1 MTHKFSHSSIE
12 NLYITALS
20 DAELL
25 RYFDEKSKDT
35 TRMISWTL
43 SYNLDDFVFE
53 ELFLRGRY
61 QVDVALAKVASS
73 EQAQIIFERNKQQI
87 EIDGVVAFSLQR
99 ELAIALMGNP
109 NAFGWSFSPSQMF
122 LQLQEWLYSK
132 SDLAIFEVAINNLNA
147 PKDMFKSVLS
157 RDANLAKVDDERYL
171 HMLYRVWC
179 SAKLKKKPEDSYDF
193 DYSQHEIIQLAWMS
207 MLKVTPNNVSA
218 FLVLQAMPQIAE
230 FEVSWTYAKE
240 KGLGEEDDW
249 SRKAQEKYLE
259 EFSGH
264 WTPTVEINNDN
275 KSFIEDCYQVRVGL
289 IEKIDSYAMRKLK
302 GKIFAFKDSAYRV
315 GFYKTIEAF
324 WTNIEELEKFY
335 ELDGR
340 KFLAAAI
347 ENNNFYQ
354 RSSIDTL
361 LWLKSKVDEFVEED
375 GLEIWETLTHNFDR
389 RFSGLGKIDARL
401 YFDCNFYEVKSK
413 RPPKVVEDDDDVIA
427 VKTSLDK
434 LHDLKLEIFSISD
447 EIENPSLRKL
457 SKKYAEM
464 TQLISRQLAEN
475 DVRRLQDEQ
484 TIYKKIES
492 LEANLKKYL
501 LILGAVVVIVVVIF

>member
-1 MTHKFSHSSIE
+1 M
-12 NLYITALS
+12 
-20 DAELL
+20 
-25 RYFDEKSKDT
+25 
-35 TRMISWTL
+35 
-43 SYNLDDFVFE
+43 
-53 ELFLRGRY
+53 
-61 QVDVALAKVASS
+61 
-73 EQAQIIFERNKQQI
+73 
-87 EIDGVVAFSLQR
+87 
-99 ELAIALMGNP
+99 
-109 NAFGWSFSPSQMF
+109 
-122 LQLQEWLYSK
+122 
-132 SDLAIFEVAINNLNA
+132 
-147 PKDMFKSVLS
+147 
-157 RDANLAKVDDERYL
+157 
-171 HMLYRVWC
+171 
-179 SAKLKKKPEDSYDF
+179 
-193 DYSQHEIIQLAWMS
+193 
-207 MLKVTPNNVSA
+207 
-218 FLVLQAMPQIAE
+218 
-230 FEVSWTYAKE
+230 
-240 KGLGEEDDW
+240 
-249 SRKAQEKYLE
+249 
-259 EFSGH
+259 
-264 WTPTVEINNDN
+264 
-275 KSFIEDCYQVRVGL
+275 

-401 YFDCNFYEVKSK
+401 YFDCNFYEVESK